1 MDFSLTAEQRDLIE
15 LARELALTK
24 FAPRAAKHDR
34 EASFPFDDYDDLRK
48 AGLLNLCIPK
58 ASGGLGADFQ
68 TYALVS
74 EQIAQGNAS
83 TALSFNMHS
92 MAMLMMGDRADAMDL
107 SAESRALHNERREK
121 KFLEVIERGVVYGQP
136 HSEPIELGE
145 TDKALNV
152 GGRRFGTVATKVD
165 GGYRV
170 NGAKFFVSLSGAA
183 DYFATPALL
192 QGDGPWIDRTLYL
205 QVPGNADGV
214 SFEGEWDPL
223 GMRGTVSR
231 AMVLKDVFIP
241 DDGNVLPP
249 GMFGE
254 LYNAYAH
261 GALSF
266 SSTFLGLMQAA
277 YDFAVNYLRGLVE
290 GAPGL
295 PGEVAVKG
303 YAVAEMLFMLESSRA
318 MFYRSISEAQTYP
331 SADIVQR
338 ARAAHVSIQRNVVTL
353 TQEAIRVCGG
363 RAMLKQFPLERYAR
377 DARAAAVMRPWT
389 QDIATQ
395 QTWECALGFGAGA
408 QLHQRPDTTSEEE
421 SNT

>member
-1 MDFSLTAEQRDLIE
+1 MDFSLTPQQQE
-15 LARELALTK
+15 LVGFARELALTK
-24 FAPRAAKHDR
+24 FAPGAAKHDR
-34 EASFPFDDYDDLRK
+34 EASFPFDDYDDLRD
-48 AGLLNLCIPK
+48 AGLLNLCIPEQY
-58 ASGGLGADFQ
+58 GGLGAGFE

-92 MAMLMMGDRADAMDL
+92 MTMLMMGDRADAMVL
-107 SAESRALHNERREK
+107 SDEAGALHNERREK
-121 KFLEVIERGVVYGQP
+121 KFSVIEKGVVYGQP
-136 HSEPIELGE
+136 HSEPIALGE
-145 TDKALNV
+145 TDKALSV

-192 QGDGPWIDRTLYL
+192 QGDEPWINRTLYL
-205 QVPGNADGV
+205 QIPGGAAGV

-277 YDFAVNYLRGLVE
+277 YDFTLDYLRGLVD

-295 PGEVAVKG
+295 PSEVAVKG

-331 SADIVQR
+331 PADVVQR
-338 ARAAHVSIQRNVVTL
+338 ARAAHVSIQRNGVTL

-377 DARAAAVMRPWT
+377 DARASAVMRPWT

-408 QLHQRPDTTSEEE
+408 QVHARPDTGSQ
-421 SNT
+421 SS